1 MIYLIDGHNL
11 IGQNRIPGIDIHQED
26 DEARLVAWLRARQP
40 HLGARMVVVFDGGIP
55 GGRSLNLSGGG
66 VDAIF
71 AAQRR
76 SDADTVILQRVRRA
90 ARPQDLVVVT
100 NDTAL
105 RNKAQRLGAQG
116 MRVDVFLER
125 LQRPSP
131 RHRAPQEQSPLE
143 DEDPRKENPRLS
155 PEELEAFLRLFG
167 QG

>member
-11 IGQNRIPGIDIHQED
+11 IGQNQIPGINIHQED

-66 VDAIF
+66 VDAVF

-76 SDADTVILQRVRRA
+76 TDADTVILQRIRRA
-90 ARPQDLVVVT
+90 ARPRDLVVVT
-100 NDTAL
+100 NDTTL
-105 RNKAQRLGAQG
+105 RDKAQRLGARG
-116 MRVDVFLER
+116 MRVDAFLAR
-125 LQRPSP
+125 LQRPARGP
-131 RHRAPQEQSPLE
+131 RASQEQPSE
-143 DEDPRKENPRLS
+143 DEDPRKENPQLS